1 MSGHGCIIC
10 RLLIWLFFF
19 YLRMLSLEIEKKKIW
34 TASETVTRPIGV
46 FQSPRDGHPDVSEY
60 ESPKN
65 ICLNTVLGRT
75 VDNRDRV
82 HSPTCLLTRRE
93 VRYPHTPR
101 DTPVVGSRYPTTGS
115 NIGIILTNPN
125 QSQEESTGSNIGI
138 ILTNPNQSQEESSL
152 LDSPA
157 GLDITSLGSWSM
169 KQVPL
174 LTIVITKSSGQ
185 VPSCR
190 ILQENR
196 NEYGWV
202 HLHQYRVDD
211 CRWNLVQEDPDDP
224 RTDHPNKSSNCLC
237 DSLVTVSRI

>member
-1 MSGHGCIIC
+1 
-10 RLLIWLFFF
+10 
-19 YLRMLSLEIEKKKIW
+19 MLSLEIEKKKIW
-34 TASETVTRPIGV
+34 TPSETVTRAIGV

-60 ESPKN
+60 ESPMN
-65 ICLNTVLGRT
+65 IHLNTVLGRI

-115 NIGIILTNPN
+115 NIGPILTK
-125 QSQEESTGSNIGI
+125 
-138 ILTNPNQSQEESSL
+138 PNQSQEESSL

-224 RTDHPNKSSNCLC
+224 RTDHPNNSSNCLC